1 MVLVLVTAESVPEQ
15 GLAVNRARSARSG
28 ALSRH
33 FQGEQPTNFAS
44 RGATWIAGADLVV
57 GLAGYDKIAQY
68 FSRGRAKTT
77 T

>member
-1 MVLVLVTAESVPEQ
+1 MPEH
-15 GLAVNRARSARSG
+15 GLTVNRARSARSG

-44 RGATWIAGADLVV
+44 RGAMWIGGADLVV
-57 GLAGYDKIAQY
+57 GLADCDQIDQY
-68 FSRGRAKTT
+68 FSRARAKTT